1 MVVVNQTW
9 LDFVRILRLIWNAGK
24 RIAIIN
30 VALQVALSVLPAAT
44 LYLIKEII
52 DSLTKGDGDFRFIVM
67 LVISFGILQLLMAA
81 ITQYAVYINAIQ
93 EQKLTDSLAEK
104 VLDKAISVDYAYYEN
119 PAYHD
124 TLHLAQLQSLY
135 KAPALLSNFNTLL
148 LNSLSLIFLAAVL
161 AKLSPLFALLAV
173 GLSLPL
179 AIVKWYSGFA
189 LLKLERQFAP
199 MEREAGYLHH
209 TLTNVSYAKEV
220 RVFDFGRSFIQKFNT
235 IRQHI
240 FEGKRQLNIRYTVYS
255 LIAEVIEVVV
265 MVFIFLML
273 AKNTWE
279 KAITV
284 GVFVFCLQGF
294 QRLQANSKS
303 FLQALVQ
310 LFQQRFFLQDLFAF
324 LSIES
329 DHEPVTTSFPQGT
342 DGLLVKDI
350 SFTYPQSDREVL
362 HNISIECKPGQI
374 IAIVGENGSGKSTLV
389 KLLAQLY
396 QLQSGD
402 VSLNG
407 LPINEIDLGEY
418 RRDSVF
424 LFQDFEKY
432 FLTIE
437 ENIALGEALGPEA
450 KTSIQNAAKLS
461 GAHDFITRLSK
472 GYQTR
477 MGRLFEGSEQI
488 SGGQWQKLALSRLFY
503 KNARLLVLDEP
514 TSALDAQAELEV
526 FSNIKKTL
534 GDKMVIIITH
544 RLYNLKMAD
553 HIYVMQNGSIT
564 EHGSFE
570 ELVTKNGA
578 FTALYDAQKL

>member
-1 MVVVNQTW
+1 MVVVNQIW
-9 LDFVRILRLIWNAGK
+9 LDFGRILRLIWSAGK
-24 RIAIIN
+24 RIAITN
-30 VALQVALSVLPAAT
+30 VALQVVLSVLPAAT
-44 LYLIKEII
+44 LYLIKDII
-52 DSLTKGDGDFRFIVM
+52 DSLTKGSGDFQSIVM
-67 LVISFGILQLLMAA
+67 LVVGFGVLQFLMAA
-81 ITQYAVYINAIQ
+81 IIQYATYINTIQ

-135 KAPALLSNFNTLL
+135 KAPALLNNFNTLL

-161 AKLSPLFALLAV
+161 AKLNPLFALLAV

-235 IRQHI
+235 IRRHI

-273 AKNTWE
+273 ARNTWD

-294 QRLQANSKS
+294 QRLQTNSKS

-329 DHEPVTTSFPQGT
+329 DHELNITSFPQGV
-342 DGLLVKDI
+342 DGLIVKDI

-374 IAIVGENGSGKSTLV
+374 IAIVGENGSGKSTFV

-396 QLQSGD
+396 QLQSGHI
-402 VSLNG
+402 SLNG

-418 RRDSVF
+418 RRDSIF

-578 FTALYDAQKL
+578 FTALYNAQKL